1 MLHTATDLMNYKAV
15 VEGDTL
21 PITDL
26 FFNPTLSHLTH
37 VVVRKGV
44 APWVEHG
51 AVSSRHFGAPDVS
64 NRVIGLGATH
74 DVVDDAPTVEPRTV
88 SETLA
93 QRLIK
98 PVNENDQDIADDV
111 EAVHERAHDW
121 IGAPVRHTAPEA
133 IGVVDDFLIDW
144 PSGKVTHAVVNTG
157 TTVPAR
163 QVVLPAECFDVPC
176 DRNPAITS
184 VVDQGAL
191 QDAPEIEG
199 FDAVERHW
207 IDTVRTYYKLPI

>member
-1 MLHTATDLMNYKAV
+1 MLHTATDLMKYKAV

-37 VVVRKGV
+37 IVIRKGIV
-44 APWVEHG
+44 PWQEQG
-51 AVSSRHFGAPDVS
+51 AVKRRHFGTPDAS

-74 DVVDDAPTVEPRTV
+74 DVVDDAPTIEPRAV

-93 QRLIK
+93 QRVVK
-98 PVNENDQDIADDV
+98 PLSEDGRDIADDI
-111 EAVHERAHDW
+111 EAVHERANDW
-121 IGAPVRHTAPEA
+121 IGAPVRHAAPEA

-144 PSGKVTHAVVNTG
+144 PSAKITHAVINTG
-157 TTVPAR
+157 VNVPAR

-184 VVDQGAL
+184 VVDQEAL
-191 QDAPEIEG
+191 QDAPEIEV
-199 FDAVERHW
+199 FDGVERHW
-207 IDTVRTYYKLPI
+207 IDTLRTYYKLPI